1 MFTSRLCAENLQLQ
15 PHFLNFLLPFFVLLK
30 ASTTPSEIKCGI
42 QPFLGPHTY
51 TSGVTLNFSA
61 LESFTWL
68 LPNLF
73 FFFKHK
79 PPGLYTIFNTS
90 LIKAVWW
97 DHTNSLQLSDS
108 LLSILSSH
116 LNILPFLYSYKLHSL
131 SSSHIKHNWMLE
143 VKSQEI
149 FRLQDVNL
157 FLPVPVDHKMNSF

>member
-73 FFFKHK
+73 FFFFKHK

-90 LIKAVWW
+90 LIKAV
-97 DHTNSLQLSDS
+97 
-108 LLSILSSH
+108 
-116 LNILPFLYSYKLHSL
+116 
-131 SSSHIKHNWMLE
+131 
-143 VKSQEI
+143 
-149 FRLQDVNL
+149 
-157 FLPVPVDHKMNSF
+157 